1 MRSNHLKINNF
12 KANLFYKPSK
22 TKKMMPGPDII
33 YKCPKCGSFL
43 KNKSLMSGNTIG
55 ACHYSDGKV
64 IAMMMPEL
72 PYITKCQKCNTI
84 FWLEEECE
92 IGSYD
97 LWDKLNVNTEWI
109 NADQANFLTIDEY
122 FEALDINQPEFI
134 KQEYYLRLRIWWA
147 YNDRVRWKGNKLF
160 INEQDGALWKANL
173 KKLLELLD
181 LDDDNDKIMAGEIY
195 RNLGDFEKC
204 MSIIQSISDSD
215 FKNVKD
221 AFIKECNARNT
232 KVFQFKESD

>member
-64 IAMMMPEL
+64 IAMMMPEY
-72 PYITKCQKCNTI
+72 PYITKCEKCKKI
-84 FWLEEECE
+84 FWLEEEFEVGTCNAWDE
-92 IGSYD
+92 SDSQYANVSY
-97 LWDKLNVNTEWI
+97 
-109 NADQANFLTIDEY
+109 ANFLSIEEY
-122 FEALDINQPEFI
+122 FEALELDGIIRKKKDELYIRQ
-134 KQEYYLRLRIWWA
+134 RIWWS
-147 YNDRVRWKGNKLF
+147 YNDRVRMKGKKMF
-160 INEQDGALWKANL
+160 INVDDQILWKSNL
-173 KKLLELLD
+173 ERILEILNKKDINHL
-181 LDDDNDKIMAGEIY
+181 IMTAEIY

-204 MSIIQSISDSD
+204 MSIIQSIAEPGFEDI
-215 FKNVKD
+215 KD
-221 AFIKECNARNT
+221 AFIKECNAKNT